1 MLWRSTQFACALT
14 CLLAGCHSPYAS
26 DRLAGAGALLGGGAG
41 AIIGSHGGHAA
52 EGALIGAALGAAGGA
67 VAGDAIDDAEARN
80 RAVIES
86 RLGRPVPTG
95 AVTVDDVVAMT
106 RSGVPEEVI
115 VSHIESRGMA
125 QAVGTNEIIYM
136 QNQGVRPRVLSAAQ
150 RIPVPVVVRPPPPRA
165 VIVEDPWY
173 RPPCWHYP
181 RYYCRPPPVVG
192 FGFSYHHHRRH

>member
-1 MLWRSTQFACALT
+1 MLPWRSTLALCALAAP
-14 CLLAGCHSPYAS
+14 LLGCHSPYAS

-67 VAGDAIDDAEARN
+67 VTGGAIDNAEARN

-86 RLGRPVPTG
+86 RLGRPVPIG

-125 QAVGTNEIIYM
+125 QAVGTGEIIYM
-136 QNQGVRPRVLSAAQ
+136 QNQGVRPRVLTVAQ
-150 RIPVPVVVRPPPPRA
+150 RPPRPVVVGPPPHA
-165 VIVEDPWY
+165 VVVAEPHY
-173 RPPCWHYP
+173 GPPCWHYP

-192 FGFSYHHHRRH
+192 FGFSYHHHRHK